1 MEYYLGSKGFQVNYD
16 HSLPQGTLA
25 LDLRPGWVGCLIVL
39 LVVIVL
45 KQFVV
50 KNEPK
55 KDFEDLRTNLKLF
68 TKPIKFRFAASSKVG
83 FEQQG

>member
-1 MEYYLGSKGFQVNYD
+1 M
-16 HSLPQGTLA
+16 
-25 LDLRPGWVGCLIVL
+25 GCLIVL

-50 KNEPK
+50 KNELK
-55 KDFEDLRTNLKLF
+55 KDFEDLRTSLKLF
-68 TKPIKFRFAASSKVG
+68 TKPIKFRFAANSKVG